1 MTDIQPQSGL
11 SLSRVDAGLATLR
24 TMMINIGFFAA
35 TLLLVPTMGA
45 QIIRNPIIIEP
56 IAVPQALADRGMT
69 SAVAANRVWDGL
81 QDYSRNAALARQTL
95 VAVPDSQ
102 LVEFTLPGSTLSMDA
117 VLRQV
122 REFLGVQETRIT
134 GEITCQT
141 ADCAPAGQRL
151 RLRVVRG
158 SAEMIDMPPMATT
171 ATSAYFRDAA
181 GAIFDVL
188 DPLVGA
194 AARAVTDP
202 EGAVARAHRIAA
214 GGGPD
219 APWAYALMGDIALA
233 ESEADV
239 ATAHYQSA
247 LAIDPNLPQAR
258 LGLAR
263 ANLAAGDLD
272 AAEAQVAL
280 MPGQGDLLPQTLLL
294 RADIALARNDYAAAE
309 AEARAAAE
317 ADPLSPQPLIRVAE
331 IARSAGNDDAAR
343 LAYAEALA
351 LDPGASAALSGL
363 SELHR
368 AAGDLA
374 AAESLLKDWADY
386 APGSAEAL
394 RALVAIRVERSD
406 ATGATEAYARLAGVT
421 TLTTEEVL
429 ARADLLAQLD
439 RYAEAADVLSPLA
452 SGELPEPQAV
462 LALARLHEQAGR
474 VRRARDFYQRYLDL
488 GPDLPERAAVEAA
501 LAALDG

>member
-1 MTDIQPQSGL
+1 MSDIQPPSGL
-11 SLSRVDAGLATLR
+11 SLTRVDAGLATLR

-69 SAVAANRVWDGL
+69 ASVAANRVWDGL
-81 QDYSRNAALARQTL
+81 QEYSRTAALARQTL

-102 LVEFTLPGSTLSMDA
+102 LVEFTLPGSTLSIDA

-141 ADCAPAGQRL
+141 PDCAPAGQRL

-158 SAEMIDMPPMATT
+158 NAEMIDMPPMAST
-171 ATSAYFRDAA
+171 APSAYFHDAA

-233 ESEADV
+233 EGEAAV
-239 ATAHYQSA
+239 ATKRYQSA
-247 LAIDPNLPQAR
+247 LSIDPNLPQAR
-258 LGLAR
+258 LGLTR
-263 ANLAAGDLD
+263 ANLAAGDLA
-272 AAEAQVAL
+272 AAEAQVGL
-280 MPGQGDLLPQTLLL
+280 MPGDGDLLPQTLLL
-294 RADIALARNDYAAAE
+294 RADIALARNDYVAAE

-317 ADPLSPQPLIRVAE
+317 ADPLSPVPLIRVAE
-331 IARSAGNDDAAR
+331 IARSAGNEEASR
-343 LAYAEALA
+343 LAYTEALA

-363 SELHR
+363 SDLHR

-406 ATGATEAYARLAGVT
+406 PDGAAEAYARLAAVA

-439 RYAEAADVLSPLA
+439 RYAEAADVLAPLA
-452 SGELPEPQAV
+452 SGDLPEPQAV
-462 LALARLHEQAGR
+462 LALARLHERAGR
-474 VRRARDFYQRYLDL
+474 TERARDFYERYLTL
-488 GPDLPERAAVEAA
+488 GPDLPERDAVGAA
-501 LAALDG
+501 LAALGG

>member
-1 MTDIQPQSGL
+1 VSDVQPPPGL
-11 SLSRVDAGLATLR
+11 SLTRVDAGLATLR

-35 TLLLVPTMGA
+35 TLLLVPTLGA

-69 SAVAANRVWDGL
+69 SSVAANRVWDGL
-81 QDYSRNAALARQTL
+81 QDYSRTAALARQTL
-95 VAVPDSQ
+95 VAVPDNQ
-102 LVEFTLPGSTLSMDA
+102 LVEFTLPGSTLSIDA
-117 VLRQV
+117 VLKQV
-122 REFLGVQETRIT
+122 REFLGIQETRIT

-141 ADCAPAGQRL
+141 PDCAPAGQRL
-151 RLRVVRG
+151 RLRVLRG

-171 ATSAYFRDAA
+171 APSAYFHDAA

-214 GGGPD
+214 LGGPD

-233 ESEADV
+233 GGDASV
-239 ATAHYQSA
+239 AAAHYEAA
-247 LAIDPNLPQAR
+247 LDIDPSLSQAR

-263 ANLAAGDLD
+263 AALAGGDTE
-272 AAEAQVAL
+272 AADAQVAL
-280 MPGQGDLLPQTLLL
+280 MPKDGDLLSQTLLL
-294 RADIALARNDYAAAE
+294 RADIALARNDHVSAEAAARE
-309 AEARAAAE
+309 AAQ
-317 ADPLSPQPLIRVAE
+317 ADPLSPLPHIRVGQ
-331 IARSAGNDDAAR
+331 IARSAGDDEAAR
-343 LAYAEALA
+343 LAFAEALA

-363 SELHR
+363 SDLHR

-386 APGSAEAL
+386 APDSTQAL
-394 RALVAIRVERSD
+394 RGLVAIRVERAD
-406 ATGATEAYARLAGVT
+406 MAGATEAYARLARVT
-421 TLTTEEVL
+421 TLTPEEEL
-429 ARADLLAQLD
+429 ARADLLAQLH

-452 SGELPEPQAV
+452 LADLPDPRAV
-462 LALARLHEQAGR
+462 LALARLHDEAGR
-474 VRRARDFYQRYLDL
+474 TERARDFYERYLGL
-488 GPDLPERAAVEAA
+488 GPDLPERDAVEAA
-501 LAALDG
+501 LGELGE

>member
-1 MTDIQPQSGL
+1 MSDIQPPAGL
-11 SLSRVDAGLATLR
+11 SLTRVDAGLATLR

-45 QIIRNPIIIEP
+45 QIIRNPVIIEA

-81 QDYSRNAALARQTL
+81 QDYSRTAALARQAL
-95 VAVPDSQ
+95 VAVPDNQ
-102 LVEFTLPGSTLSMDA
+102 LVEFTLPGVTLSIDA

-122 REFLGVQETRIT
+122 REFLGIHETRIT
-134 GEITCQT
+134 GEIICQT

-151 RLRVVRG
+151 RLRVLRG
-158 SAEMIDMPPMATT
+158 TAEMIDMPPMGTT
-171 ATSAYFRDAA
+171 APSAYFHDAA
-181 GAIFDVL
+181 GAVFDLL

-219 APWAYALMGDIALA
+219 AAWAYALMGDIALA
-233 ESEADV
+233 GDGVSA
-239 ATAHYQSA
+239 ATEHYQSS
-247 LAIDPNLPQAR
+247 LSIDPNLPQAR

-263 ANLAAGDLD
+263 ANLAAGDLN
-272 AAEAQVAL
+272 AAEAQSAL
-280 MPGQGDLLPQTLLL
+280 LPGQGDLLPQTLLL
-294 RADIALARNDYAAAE
+294 RADIALARNDLAAAQ
-309 AEARAAAE
+309 AEAGAAAE
-317 ADPLSPQPLIRVAE
+317 ADPLSPLPLIRVAE
-331 IARSAGNDDAAR
+331 IARSAGNDEAAR

-363 SELHR
+363 SDLHR

-374 AAESLLKDWADY
+374 AAENLLKDWADF

-406 ATGATEAYARLAGVT
+406 PGGATEAYARLAAVT

-429 ARADLLAQLD
+429 GRADLLAQLH
-439 RYAEAADVLSPLA
+439 RYAEAADVLAPLA
-452 SGELPEPQAV
+452 SGDLPEPRAV
-462 LALARLHEQAGR
+462 LALARLHDQAGR
-474 VRRARDFYQRYLDL
+474 PERARGFYERYLSL
-488 GPDLPERAAVEAA
+488 GTDLPERDAVEAA
-501 LAALDG
+501 LAALGG

>member
-1 MTDIQPQSGL
+1 VSDVQPQPSL
-11 SLSRVDAGLATLR
+11 SLTRVDAGLATLR

-69 SAVAANRVWDGL
+69 SSVAANRVWDGL
-81 QDYSRNAALARQTL
+81 QEYSRTAALARQTL

-102 LVEFTLPGSTLSMDA
+102 LVEFTLPGSTLSIDA
-117 VLRQV
+117 VLKQV
-122 REFLGVQETRIT
+122 REFLGIQETRIT

-151 RLRVVRG
+151 RLRVLRG
-158 SAEMIDMPPMATT
+158 SAEMIDMPPMGPASP
-171 ATSAYFRDAA
+171 SAYFHDAA

-194 AARAVTDP
+194 AARAVADP
-202 EGAVARAHRIAA
+202 EGAVARAHRVAS

-219 APWAYALMGDIALA
+219 AAWAHALMGDIALA
-233 ESEADV
+233 GGEADL
-239 ATAHYQSA
+239 ANEHYRSA
-247 LAIDPNLPQAR
+247 IAIDPTLPQAR

-263 ANLAAGDLD
+263 ANLAAGDIE

-280 MPGQGDLLPQTLLL
+280 LPGQGDLLPQTLLL
-294 RADIALARNDYAAAE
+294 RADIALARNDLAAAE
-309 AEARAAAE
+309 AEARAAVE
-317 ADPLSPQPLIRVAE
+317 ADPLSPLPLIRVGQ
-331 IARSAGNDDAAR
+331 IARSTGNDEAAR

-374 AAESLLKDWADY
+374 AAESLLRDWADY
-386 APGSAEAL
+386 APDSAEAL

-406 ATGATEAYARLAGVT
+406 TAGAAEAYARLAGVT
-421 TLTTEEVL
+421 NLTTEEVF
-429 ARADLLAQLD
+429 ARADLLTELD

-452 SGELPEPQAV
+452 LGDLPVPGAV

-474 VRRARDFYQRYLDL
+474 TERARDFYERYLSL
-488 GPDLPERAAVEAA
+488 GPDLPERDAAEAA
-501 LAALDG
+501 LGALGE

>member
-1 MTDIQPQSGL
+1 MSDIQPLPGL
-11 SLSRVDAGLATLR
+11 SLTRVDAGLATLR

-35 TLLLVPTMGA
+35 TLLLVPTLGA

-69 SAVAANRVWDGL
+69 SSVAANRVWDGL
-81 QDYSRNAALARQTL
+81 QEYSRTAALARQTL

-102 LVEFTLPGSTLSMDA
+102 LVEFTLPGSTLSIDA
-117 VLRQV
+117 VLKQV
-122 REFLGVQETRIT
+122 REFLGIQETRIT

-151 RLRVVRG
+151 RLRVLRG
-158 SAEMIDMPPMATT
+158 SAEMIDMPPMGPASP
-171 ATSAYFRDAA
+171 SAYFHDAA

-214 GGGPD
+214 LGGPD
-219 APWAYALMGDIALA
+219 AAWAHALMGDIALA
-233 ESEADV
+233 EGAADL
-239 ATAHYQSA
+239 AAEYYESA
-247 LAIDPNLPQAR
+247 LAIDPDLPQAL

-280 MPGQGDLLPQTLLL
+280 LPDHGDLLPQTLLL
-294 RADIALARNDYAAAE
+294 RADIALARNDLTAAE
-309 AEARAAAE
+309 AEARAAVE
-317 ADPLSPQPLIRVAE
+317 ADPLSPLPLIRVAQ
-331 IARSAGNDDAAR
+331 IARSAGNDEAAR

-351 LDPGASAALSGL
+351 LDPGAPAALSGL

-386 APGSAEAL
+386 APDSAEAL

-406 ATGATEAYARLAGVT
+406 TAGAAEAYARLAGVT
-421 TLTTEEVL
+421 NLTEEEVF
-429 ARADLLAQLD
+429 ARADLLTELD
-439 RYAEAADVLSPLA
+439 RYAEAADVLAPLA
-452 SGELPEPQAV
+452 LGDLPEPAAV

-474 VRRARDFYQRYLDL
+474 PERAREFYQRYLSL
-488 GPDLPERAAVEAA
+488 GPDLPERDAVEAA
-501 LAALDG
+501 LGALDE